1 MISNIMTS
9 TLPNPYLSGLYAIS
23 ITSDLTI
30 SSSYTNTS
38 LNYSAYGVP
47 SNYSISSLT
56 VENSSVQIYGGG
68 GNGGTYTAFPIFGTN
83 AQGGSHA
90 IINYGGIT
98 NLYNYGILQGGGGGG
113 GTIYDDIIGVNGQP
127 GNAGGTGGSSS
138 STYYYA
144 GGGSYGNYPP
154 SNPPNNQ
161 GTNGTTGTGPGP
173 FPVVYDG
180 GGGGGGGGGGSGGGT
195 SSISSSNQFGNG
207 GCGGYSIVNQ
217 NYITSF
223 YNSQGSGNPVYFY
236 NTGTLTNYYI
246 NVNITNST
254 TTYGQLFYYGYSQ
267 TINFDIDPNSSIN
280 ITTSTTLEYA
290 IYDSGSNLTIN
301 NTSGSINSNSK
312 TYYWYL
318 SNISTGRWDLII
330 NLATG
335 YITNNQDLREIFQ
348 PYTSGTQAALTSY
361 KTNNQDLSEIFQ
373 PYTSGTQ
380 TATGYKTN
388 NQDLS
393 EIFQPI

>member
-1 MISNIMTS
+1 MISNIMSS
-9 TLPNPYLSGLYAIS
+9 TLPNPYFSNYYANT
-23 ITSDLTI
+23 ITSNTTI
-30 SSSYTNTS
+30 SSNYAAN

-47 SNYSISSLT
+47 LNSSFSSLT
-56 VENSSVQIYGGG
+56 VENNVQIYGGG
-68 GNGGTYTAFPIFGTN
+68 GYGGIFSPGRY

-90 IINYGGIT
+90 IINYGTIT

-113 GTIYDDIIGVNGQP
+113 GCSASFGGGGNGNP
-127 GNAGGTGGSSS
+127 GNAGGDGGTS
-138 STYYYA
+138 STSIAYIA
-144 GGGSYGNYPP
+144 PGGSYGHYPP
-154 SNPPNNQ
+154 SNPPANQ
-161 GTNGTTGTGPGP
+161 GTNGQESIPS
-173 FPVVYDG
+173 YYSG
-180 GGGGGGGGGGSGGGT
+180 GGGGGGGGGNGGAT
-195 SSISSSNQFGNG
+195 SDTTQNLYGDG
-207 GCGGYSIVNQ
+207 GCGGYSIVNY
-217 NYITSF
+217 NGTITSF
-223 YNSQGSGNPVYFY
+223 YNSQGSGNPVYIYCYYAANIFASKP
-236 NTGTLTNYYI
+236 LIQNYYI

-348 PYTSGTQAALTSY
+348 PYTSGTQ
-361 KTNNQDLSEIFQ
+361 
-373 PYTSGTQ
+373 